1 MPQSFGKAL
10 RLRSRREFQSIQRR
24 GRRRHSPHFIVI
36 SIERSSAT
44 APRLGITVSRTVG
57 NSVVRNRVKRRVRE
71 LFRVIRPRLS
81 AAVDFVVI
89 AKPGAGE
96 LTSAVS
102 VAELSAAFGL

>member
-1 MPQSFGKAL
+1 M
-10 RLRSRREFQSIQRR
+10 
-24 GRRRHSPHFIVI
+24 I

-44 APRLGITVSRTVG
+44 APRVGITVSRTVG

-71 LFRVIRPRLS
+71 LFRVIRPRL
-81 AAVDFVVI
+81 AATTDFVVI

-96 LTSAVS
+96 LTSAAS